1 MTLIWFLGIA
11 MGYVGAI
18 CTLDAV
24 KRVFL
29 SAESQVAALEAK
41 IVAIKVKL

>member
-1 MTLIWFLGIA
+1 MTLWLLGIT

-18 CTLDAV
+18 YSWDAV

-29 SAESQVAALEAK
+29 SAESQVTALEAK
-41 IVAIKVKL
+41 IVSIKAKL